1 MNIFGNTTIRSL
13 KNLPSGRGEVSPPT
27 WPLRDGLRWCY
38 GHLHQRCFR
47 EGGAG
52 VPSIR
57 MDHFSFTVNVDVSD
71 PIHANVFP
79 KRQRARGLLSDPSS
93 AKHRRHPRTPELA
106 APPGGREDFKFS
118 SGLFQAPRRM
128 SKHEPSGL
136 GRAPHRSV
144 FGQNTIKS
152 TPGTPHE
159 YLWEHNHQVS

>member
-1 MNIFGNTTIRSL
+1 VSLGKIPSSLRQAPHMNIFGNTTIWSL
-13 KNLPSGRGEVSPPT
+13 KNLPSGRGEVSPPA

-118 SGLFQAPRRM
+118 SGLFRAPRRM
-128 SKHEPSGL
+128 S
-136 GRAPHRSV
+136 
-144 FGQNTIKS
+144 
-152 TPGTPHE
+152 
-159 YLWEHNHQVS
+159 